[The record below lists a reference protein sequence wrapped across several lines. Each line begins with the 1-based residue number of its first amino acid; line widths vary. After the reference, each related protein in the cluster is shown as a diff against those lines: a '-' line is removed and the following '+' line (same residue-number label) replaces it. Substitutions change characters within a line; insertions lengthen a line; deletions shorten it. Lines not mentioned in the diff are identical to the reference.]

1 MTLQSPSLSHETQPP
16 PREADSQ
23 ALAELG
29 NLQLMEVKHLQEMPL
44 PLPFISLH
52 LLALLLFILLF
63 ILFTYLYFIYSLLI
77 SEDINLLRFTFLC
90 FV

>member
-1 MTLQSPSLSHETQPP
+1 MTSLVSFLEPLSSSSAATLQSPSPSHVETQPP
-16 PREADSQ
+16 PREADTQ
-23 ALAELG
+23 ALAELR

-63 ILFTYLYFIYSLLI
+63 ILFTLYLSLY
-77 SEDINLLRFTFLC
+77 
-90 FV
+90 